1 MTKGYKRYK
10 WHLWLHLD
18 TTPRK
23 QNHGLFTVYISVT
36 LNNWQR
42 RPCGT
47 VCLGVNVPFLIFL
60 QVLPVRLHWCWTKA
74 CLARGT
80 GHLNLHITLSYQYT
94 IAKAI
99 HVATH
104 KFEVVDVWIDDLAE
118 IIGVVVSLPS
128 LNLPHSATH
137 WHVRNHTTPP
147 TPPHWKK
154 KAFTK
159 HLFVALWTESLQQ
172 WNSGH
177 AHLPWISSDLQC
189 SRQLLMIFSC
199 LLHITWQY
207 LSTSPY
213 GTLQLRSIHV
223 VQTMLWPSVDSP
235 LVLVVLEGTSGVL
248 HMLHAQRSSANFS
261 HLIPFLIPFLLYG
274 TVCWYKMYEYDS
286 VRPKN
291 EVAANPAEE
300 LLVDVTCPPENR
312 RASLTVCRL
321 PAYAH
326 SRLLQEVQ

>member
-10 WHLWLHLD
+10 WHLSLHLD

-23 QNHGLFTVYISVT
+23 QNRGLLTVYISVT

-47 VCLGVNVPFLIFL
+47 VCLGVNVPFLICL
-60 QVLPVRLHWCWTKA
+60 QVLPVRLHWCRTKA

-80 GHLNLHITLSYQYT
+80 GHLNLQITLSYQYT

-147 TPPHWKK
+147 TPPHSQSICLSH
-154 KAFTK
+154 FGPS
-159 HLFVALWTESLQQ
+159 H
-172 WNSGH
+172 G
-177 AHLPWISSDLQC
+177 SSEIRVTLTC
-189 SRQLLMIFSC
+189 LGSPVFETTSINFSC
-199 LLHITWQY
+199 LL
-207 LSTSPY
+207 STSY
-213 GTLQLRSIHV
+213 YLT
-223 VQTMLWPSVDSP
+223 
-235 LVLVVLEGTSGVL
+235 VLEYFSVRHTAAAEHPRSPNNAVTLCRLAIGTCCTGRYLGCV
-248 HMLHAQRSSANFS
+248 AYVACAGSSANFS

-274 TVCWYKMYEYDS
+274 TVCWYEMYEYDS

-312 RASLTVCRL
+312 RASLTVCWL